1 MICEALTM
9 RKAEVEEVVM
19 GLGLRSLECEV
30 KVASDLE
37 NLGESRLPWHVDHPK
52 SVSCWISGQIDPKT
66 GEKNYVNPFEE
77 RFGLRFFFGK
87 NADWTVDFWEVW
99 KDILDV

>member
-9 RKAEVEEVVM
+9 RKAEVEEVVQ

-37 NLGESRLPWHVDHPK
+37 NLGESRLP
-52 SVSCWISGQIDPKT
+52 
-66 GEKNYVNPFEE
+66 
-77 RFGLRFFFGK
+77 
-87 NADWTVDFWEVW
+87 
-99 KDILDV
+99 

>member
-37 NLGESRLPWHVDHPK
+37 NLGESRLP
-52 SVSCWISGQIDPKT
+52 
-66 GEKNYVNPFEE
+66 
-77 RFGLRFFFGK
+77 
-87 NADWTVDFWEVW
+87 
-99 KDILDV
+99 